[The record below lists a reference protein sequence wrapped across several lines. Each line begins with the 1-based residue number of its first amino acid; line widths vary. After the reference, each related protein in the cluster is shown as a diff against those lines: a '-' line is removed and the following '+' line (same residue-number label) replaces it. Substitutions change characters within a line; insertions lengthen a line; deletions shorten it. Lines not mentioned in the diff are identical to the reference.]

1 MDRPMSRVV
10 VIGATGHIGTYL
22 VPRLVGDGHEV
33 IAVSRGARGPYHA
46 SPRWSAVTTVTADRE
61 AEDAQ
66 GTFGMRIAALR
77 PEVVIDL
84 ICFTAASA
92 LQLVA
97 ALRPARPLLVHCGT
111 IWVHGPSLRVPVT
124 EDEPRTAYGAYGTGK
139 AEIEALLHEET
150 KTGGVPAVVLHPGHI
165 SGPGWPVITPAGNLD
180 PATWTALATG
190 QPLAL
195 PDHGLGVLHHVHAD
209 DVAQAFEL
217 ALSRPAAIGGSFHVT
232 AEQAMTQRGLAVGAA
247 AWFGREAVL
256 DFVDWEEFASIVGPG
271 NAEVTREH
279 TYRSIAASI
288 ARAREVLG
296 YAPRY
301 TALGA
306 LREALAWL
314 VANGQADIGDQPF
327 PGSGLPT
334 SGRDGTFVG
343 RHSNGRAGSA
353 VRPPRVAC
361 RVVRWYVVECRFQHW
376 GRFAWPLIP
385 EVRDDADHP
394 PGRERRARRGRGA
407 RRRARG
413 RQRDHVRGRTA
424 RLPRPLRLQGVR
436 RAHRRGRGDAG
447 KGRGRPGDRADRQRV
462 PRPAVDVRPGPQL
475 RVRRPR
481 APREGLDPAQLPQD
495 EPGA

>member
-1 MDRPMSRVV
+1 V
-10 VIGATGHIGTYL
+10 
-22 VPRLVGDGHEV
+22 
-33 IAVSRGARGPYHA
+33 
-46 SPRWSAVTTVTADRE
+46 VTADRG

-66 GTFGMRIAALR
+66 GTFGERIAALR

-92 LQLVA
+92 RQLVE
-97 ALRPARPLLVHCGT
+97 ALRPSLPLLVHCGT

-139 AEIEALLHEET
+139 AEIEELLHEET
-150 KTGGVPAVVLHPGHI
+150 RAGGVPSVVLHPGHI

-217 ALSRPAAIGGSFHVT
+217 ALSRPAAIGASFHVT
-232 AEQAMTQRGLAVGAA
+232 AEQAMTQRGLAAGAA

-256 DFVDWEEFASIVGPG
+256 DFVDWEEFASLVGRG

-279 TYRSIAASI
+279 TARSIAASI

-314 VANGQADIGDQPF
+314 ADHGQADIGGQP
-327 PGSGLPT
+327 L
-334 SGRDGTFVG
+334 
-343 RHSNGRAGSA
+343 A
-353 VRPPRVAC
+353 
-361 RVVRWYVVECRFQHW
+361 
-376 GRFAWPLIP
+376 
-385 EVRDDADHP
+385 
-394 PGRERRARRGRGA
+394 
-407 RRRARG
+407 
-413 RQRDHVRGRTA
+413 
-424 RLPRPLRLQGVR
+424 
-436 RAHRRGRGDAG
+436 GDA
-447 KGRGRPGDRADRQRV
+447 
-462 PRPAVDVRPGPQL
+462 
-475 RVRRPR
+475 
-481 APREGLDPAQLPQD
+481 
-495 EPGA
+495 